1 MRSLSLVQCVGELKG
16 SEMFQATC
24 AACRVK
30 GEISA
35 KSNSFEVRGK
45 YNGFPAYKCS
55 TCGVGLYVS
64 NPGRAMLTK
73 RAKLVLIPAASWARM
88 SEQWQQLFPE

>member
-1 MRSLSLVQCVGELKG
+1 
-16 SEMFQATC
+16 MFQAMC
-24 AACRVK
+24 AACQTK

-35 KSNSFEVRGK
+35 NGGFFQARGK
-45 YNGFPAYKCS
+45 YNGLPAYKCT

-73 RAKLVLIPAASWARM
+73 RAKMVLIPAASWTRM
-88 SEQWQQLFPE
+88 SEQWKQMFPED